1 MYSSPVCITTL
12 YIVYTPYWYTILS
25 YVSKQVGKITTTI
38 SSYKS
43 TRRYYISMEQNLK
56 KPSSPKKKKVIKK
69 KRKQTYNFHL
79 IFFIVVIVLFIFA
92 IVKLL
97 LWNKGEDSGYDPNEI
112 TTEFDV
118 ETMDHIQPMDT
129 SRFESIEDDG
139 VTTILCLGNSPFA
152 DNKGESGLA
161 QTLARKMN
169 GVAYD
174 GSFANSFQTMYNK
187 VYQDTY
193 RPDGLS
199 LYSIANAIS
208 SGDFSIVESTAATVG
223 ESELQ
228 TARMLKNL
236 DYSTVD
242 MLVIMYDL
250 SDYIKG
256 RPLYNETDPNDPI
269 TWTGS
274 LNASLELIEKAY
286 PHIRTIILSMPACGV
301 TVDGYYID
309 GDKQNLGNGT
319 IPDYLNY
326 EMNVV
331 LANGVSYIDNYYGVI
346 TVENKDEYLVNEYH
360 LNEKGI
366 EAIADRFYY
375 FFGDS
380 VN

>member
-1 MYSSPVCITTL
+1 
-12 YIVYTPYWYTILS
+12 
-25 YVSKQVGKITTTI
+25 
-38 SSYKS
+38 
-43 TRRYYISMEQNLK
+43 MEQNLK
-56 KPSSPKKKKVIKK
+56 KPSSTKKKKVVKK
-69 KRKQTYNFHL
+69 KRKQTYNLHL

-129 SRFESIEDDG
+129 SRFEGIEDDG
-139 VTTILCLGNSPFA
+139 VTTLLCLGNSPFA

-174 GSFANSFQTMYNK
+174 GSFANTYQTMYNK
-187 VYQDTY
+187 VFQDTY

-199 LYSIANAIS
+199 LYSVVNAIC
-208 SGDFSIVESTAATVG
+208 SGDYSIVESTAATVG
-223 ESELQ
+223 ETEIQ
-228 TARMLKNL
+228 TVEMLKNL
-236 DYSTVD
+236 DYKTVD

-250 SDYIKG
+250 SDYISG
-256 RPLYNETDPNDPI
+256 RPLHNQTDANDPI

-274 LNASLELIEKAY
+274 LNASLELIEQTY
-286 PHIRTIILSMPACGV
+286 PHIRTVVLSTPACGK

-309 GDKQNLGNGT
+309 GDKVNLGNGT
-319 IPDYLNY
+319 LPDYLNIQ
-326 EMNVV
+326 MDVI

-346 TVENKDEYLVNEYH
+346 TVENKDEYLVNDYH

-375 FFGDS
+375 FFGSS

>member
-1 MYSSPVCITTL
+1 
-12 YIVYTPYWYTILS
+12 
-25 YVSKQVGKITTTI
+25 
-38 SSYKS
+38 
-43 TRRYYISMEQNLK
+43 MEQNLK
-56 KPSSPKKKKVIKK
+56 NPSSPKKKKVAKK

-79 IFFIVVIVLFIFA
+79 IFFIVVTILFIFA

-97 LWNKGEDSGYDPNEI
+97 VWNKGESSGYDPNEI

-129 SRFESIEDDG
+129 SRFEGIEDDG

-174 GSFANSFQTMYNK
+174 GSFANTYQTMYNK

-199 LYSIANAIS
+199 LYSVVSAIC
-208 SGDFSIVESTAATVG
+208 SGDFSLVESTAATVG
-223 ESELQ
+223 ETELQ
-228 TARMLKNL
+228 TAQMLKNL
-236 DYSTVD
+236 DFKTVD

-250 SDYIKG
+250 SDYISG
-256 RPLYNETDPNDPI
+256 RPLYNETDPNDLI

-274 LNASLELIEKAY
+274 LNASLELIEATY
-286 PHIRTIILSMPACGV
+286 PHIRTVVLSMPACGK

-326 EMNVV
+326 EMNVI

-366 EAIADRFYY
+366 EAIADRFHY
-375 FFGDS
+375 FFGDN